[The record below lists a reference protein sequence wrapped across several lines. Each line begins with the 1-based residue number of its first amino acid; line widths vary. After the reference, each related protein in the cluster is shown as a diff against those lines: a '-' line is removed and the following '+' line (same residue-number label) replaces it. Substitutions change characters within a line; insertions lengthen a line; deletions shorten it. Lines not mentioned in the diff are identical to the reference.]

1 MNEET
6 EEIPQTASE
15 PCAVQQPEPEP
26 EPAPDPEREP
36 APDPEPDTE
45 ALIAEAEQRGYMRG
59 LNEAASRA
67 MEAPVLF
74 EDLARRRAAATDEPQ
89 PSGGNLCDTFLTGLR
104 PSVWD

>member
-26 EPAPDPEREP
+26 EQAPDP
-36 APDPEPDTE
+36 APDTE